1 MSIRKKVVK
10 GMAYAAAPKLSF
22 AAFNPKKA
30 AFAKAAS
37 WAMDHVTPE
46 RRRRSKRHM
55 AMKGLGAAAMALP
68 VGVWLGRKY
77 LGNDEH
83 QFHRPPA

>member
-1 MSIRKKVVK
+1 MGMRKKIAK

-46 RRRRSKRHM
+46 RRRRSRSHM
-55 AMKGLGAAAMALP
+55 AMKGLGAAAVALP
-68 VGVWLGRKY
+68 VGVWLGRRF
-77 LGNDEH
+77 LGNEP
-83 QFHRPPA
+83 QLPPRNHA